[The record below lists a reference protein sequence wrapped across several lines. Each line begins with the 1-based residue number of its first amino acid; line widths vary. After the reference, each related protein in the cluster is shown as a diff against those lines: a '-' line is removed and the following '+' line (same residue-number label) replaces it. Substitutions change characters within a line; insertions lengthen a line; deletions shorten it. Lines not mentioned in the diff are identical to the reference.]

1 MCIVRERP
9 HPDSREAL
17 QSLEKCYPRPKPSA
31 SLKQQVP
38 SVAWIHPI
46 STLVLE
52 DDWGTWKGFR
62 LNSDMLTEKCPSKVG
77 NVALVSIPRGGDLAQ
92 LIFNVLHTLGI
103 PSCPEL
109 SLDSW
114 FSYLKGLSM
123 E

>member
-17 QSLEKCYPRPKPSA
+17 QRKAKTFSLLEA
-31 SLKQQVP
+31 AGALGSLDT
-38 SVAWIHPI
+38 SHIHSGPGGRLGD
-46 STLVLE
+46 SERVQAE
-52 DDWGTWKGFR
+52 FR
-62 LNSDMLTEKCPSKVG
+62 HAYRDVSFMD

-114 FSYLKGLSM
+114 CSYLRGLSM
-123 E
+123 GDTP